1 MHIRLVLL
9 VCLLAGSV
17 RAGNRFERVFS
28 WGAVTDEATAR
39 AYAEIGVT
47 DVFVRGTNGLAA
59 ARKYGLRTYCGFGP
73 CGTHKQGL
81 SSEEQKHFDYLNAA
95 ELRKPPLKKEYW
107 AEVEARRKEAN
118 CQFGG
123 EPKTLPDMCPDM
135 IACFLSDTNCVK
147 AKAQMDK
154 TLKANPQAE
163 GIAFDYIGYSNLHSC
178 ECADCKARLAAYL
191 QAKGLADSEPNR
203 NQFFRTALVD
213 YINTMVDYA
222 RSVRP
227 GIKVAI
233 HLYPAFRP
241 DPLYGKDLKADYIE
255 ETVAWYFQWP
265 DEKVSDYT
273 RKILSAPHQP
283 GAVSVPFVGLNASQT
298 GALAYKSPERLEA
311 ELKLIRDMRR
321 RNPNLGVVELWH
333 RLRKRGYSRHV
344 YSLYRVLHRLDMLPA
359 AKEKK
364 KYFVVKKEN
373 GMKRKTK
380 L

>member
-1 MHIRLVLL
+1 MKKSIL
-9 VCLLAGSV
+9 LLALLSVGSTVAADRFDFVFCWGSV
-17 RAGNRFERVFS
+17 K
-28 WGAVTDEATAR
+28 DEDSAR
-39 AYAEIGVT
+39 AYAEVGVT
-47 DVFVRGTNGLAA
+47 DVFASGEKGYAA
-59 ARKYGLRTYCGFGP
+59 AKKFGLRPYCGFFPSGRHSQVLTP
-73 CGTHKQGL
+73 AEK
-81 SSEEQKHFDYLNAA
+81 KHYDYLNAA
-95 ELRKPPLKKEYW
+95 ELRKQLSKEEYGRTVD
-107 AEVEARRKEAN
+107 ERRKASR

-123 EPKTLPDMCPDM
+123 EPVTSPDMCPEL

-178 ECADCKARLAAYL
+178 ECADCQAKLAAYL
-191 QAKGLADSEPNR
+191 QAKGLADTEPNR

-265 DEKVSDYT
+265 DEKVFDYT
-273 RKILSAPHQP
+273 RKILIASHLP
-283 GAVSVPFVGLNASQT
+283 GAASVPFVGLNASQT

-311 ELKLIRDMRR
+311 ELKLILAAGGHQLAVC
-321 RNPNLGVVELWH
+321 NG
-333 RLRKRGYSRHV
+333 G
-344 YSLYRVLHRLDMLPA
+344 DMLKPGYC
-359 AKEKK
+359 EVFKK
-364 KYFVVKKEN
+364 FC
-373 GMKRKTK
+373 RTK
-380 L
+380 VSD